1 MRAADLDLSELLTVD
16 PQAGE
21 LRFSGAR
28 AILLDAV
35 AMGLLRKQLIDA
47 LGVAAARALL
57 TRFGF
62 THGFRTAEAART
74 ELALESDE
82 EWRNAGGRI
91 HTLQGMIRL
100 APGADGPLSPDGAM
114 VEASY
119 EAEQHLLHLGRADA
133 PVCWTLAGFASGYL
147 SCVEGRDIYV
157 LERRCLG
164 RGDASCLFAGRTAEA
179 WGAELEPHLP
189 FFQED
194 RLNASL
200 RRAAEALGR
209 AERRLKARAETLLRT
224 AAANGADPGGI
235 VASSPAMQRVLELAR
250 RVAQVDATVLVTGES
265 GTGKERVARL
275 VHDASPRARAPL
287 LAINCA
293 AIPEPLL
300 ESELFGHARGAF
312 TGATRDRAGIFEAA
326 AGGTL
331 FLDEVGELPAGVQVK
346 LLRALQAREV
356 RRVGENRSRAVDVRV
371 VAATNREL
379 AAEVSA
385 GRFRKDLYYRLK
397 VVELRLPPLRERRED
412 ILPLARALLAQAAT
426 RMRRPAPRLSP
437 GAADRL
443 VRYAWPGNV
452 RELENAMERAVALA
466 EGRRIKAEDLPEE
479 VRAASLLPDAEPRAR
494 TPGERARTLGDVEKG
509 HILSALARNGGNQ
522 TRTAAELGIGV
533 STLYRK
539 LKEYGRAPEG

>member
-35 AMGLLRKQLIDA
+35 AMGLLRRQLLDSVGA
-47 LGVAAARALL
+47 AAARAIL

-62 THGFRTAEAART
+62 AHGYRTAEAARA
-74 ELALESDE
+74 ELTLESDE
-82 EWRNAGGRI
+82 EWRDAGGRI
-91 HTLQGMIRL
+91 HALQGMIRL
-100 APGADGPLSPDGAM
+100 APGADGPLSPGGAT

-157 LERRCLG
+157 IERRCLG

-179 WGAELEPHLP
+179 WGADLEPHLP
-189 FFQED
+189 FFEEH
-194 RLNASL
+194 RLDASL

-209 AERRLKARAETLLRT
+209 AERRLKTRAEALSRS
-224 AAANGADPGGI
+224 AAAGADAGGI
-235 VASSPAMQRVLELAR
+235 VAASPAMQRVVELAR
-250 RVAQVDATVLVTGES
+250 RVAQVDATVLITGES

-275 VHDASPRARAPL
+275 VHDASSSRARGPL

-356 RRVGENRSRAVDVRV
+356 RRVGENRSRPVDVRV

-412 ILPLARALLAQAAT
+412 VLPLARGLLAQAAA
-426 RMRRPAPRLSP
+426 RMKRPSPRLSP

-452 RELENAMERAVALA
+452 RELENTMERAVALA
-466 EGRRIKAEDLPEE
+466 EGRRIEAEDLPEE
-479 VRAASLLPDAEPRAR
+479 VRSALPVPSAPAVAARVRS
-494 TPGERARTLGDVEKG
+494 LGDVEQEY
-509 HILSALARNGGNQ
+509 IRAVLARNGGNQ
-522 TRTAAELGIGV
+522 TRAAAELGIGV

-539 LKEYGRAPEG
+539 LKEYGRGQAR

>member
-47 LGVAAARALL
+47 LGAAAARAIL

-62 THGFRTAEAART
+62 AHGFRAAEAARA

-100 APGADGPLSPDGAM
+100 APGADGPLSPEGAA

-157 LERRCLG
+157 IERRCLG

-194 RLNASL
+194 RLDASL

-224 AAANGADPGGI
+224 AEAGARAADPGGI
-235 VASSPAMQRVLELAR
+235 VASSPSMQRVLELAR

-275 VHDASPRARAPL
+275 VHDASPRARGPL

-293 AIPEPLL
+293 AIPEPLI

-312 TGATRDRAGIFEAA
+312 TGAARDRAGIFEAA

-331 FLDEVGELPAGVQVK
+331 FLDEVGDLSAGVQVK
-346 LLRALQAREV
+346 LLRALQTREV

-371 VAATNREL
+371 VAATHREL
-379 AAEVSA
+379 AADVSA
-385 GRFRKDLYYRLK
+385 GRFRKDLYYRLN
-397 VVELRLPPLRERRED
+397 VIELRLPPLRERRED
-412 ILPLARALLAQAAT
+412 ILPLARALLAQAAA

-466 EGRRIKAEDLPEE
+466 EGRRIEAGDLPEE
-479 VRAASLLPDAEPRAR
+479 ARSALPPPDAGPRD
-494 TPGERARTLGDVEKG
+494 ERARTLGDVEKE
-509 HILSALARNGGNQ
+509 HILAALARHGGNQ

-539 LKEYGRAPEG
+539 LKEYGRAPAG

>member
-1 MRAADLDLSELLTVD
+1 
-16 PQAGE
+16 
-21 LRFSGAR
+21 
-28 AILLDAV
+28 
-35 AMGLLRKQLIDA
+35 
-47 LGVAAARALL
+47 
-57 TRFGF
+57 
-62 THGFRTAEAART
+62 
-74 ELALESDE
+74 
-82 EWRNAGGRI
+82 
-91 HTLQGMIRL
+91 
-100 APGADGPLSPDGAM
+100 
-114 VEASY
+114 
-119 EAEQHLLHLGRADA
+119 
-133 PVCWTLAGFASGYL
+133 
-147 SCVEGRDIYV
+147 
-157 LERRCLG
+157 
-164 RGDASCLFAGRTAEA
+164 

-189 FFQED
+189 FFEEH
-194 RLNASL
+194 RLDASL

-209 AERRLKARAETLLRT
+209 AERRLRTRAEALLGVG
-224 AAANGADPGGI
+224 AAGAAGAAGAGPGGI

-275 VHDASPRARAPL
+275 VHDASPRAAAPL

-331 FLDEVGELPAGVQVK
+331 LLDEVGELPAGVQVK

-356 RRVGENRSRAVDVRV
+356 RRVGENRSRPVDVRV

-412 ILPLARALLAQAAT
+412 VLPLARALLAQAAA
-426 RMRRPAPRLSP
+426 RMKRPAARLSP

-443 VRYAWPGNV
+443 VRYPWPGNV

-466 EGRRIKAEDLPEE
+466 EGRRIEAEDLPEE
-479 VRAASLLPDAEPRAR
+479 VRSALPAPAAPAVEADEAR
-494 TPGERARTLGDVEKG
+494 VRTLGDVEQEY
-509 HILSALARNGGNQ
+509 ILAVLARNGGNQ
-522 TRTAAELGIGV
+522 TRAAAELGIGV

-539 LKEYGRAPEG
+539 LKEYGRGQAR

>member
-1 MRAADLDLSELLTVD
+1 MLAADLDLSELLTVD

-47 LGVAAARALL
+47 LGAAAARALL

-62 THGFRTAEAART
+62 AHGFRTAEAARA
-74 ELALESDE
+74 ELPLESDE

-100 APGADGPLSPDGAM
+100 APGADGPLSPGGAT

-119 EAEQHLLHLGRADA
+119 EAEQHLLHLGRAEA

-157 LERRCLG
+157 IERRCLG
-164 RGDASCLFAGRTAEA
+164 RGDASCVFAGRTAEA

-194 RLNASL
+194 RLDASL

-224 AAANGADPGGI
+224 AAAAGEEPGGI
-235 VASSPAMQRVLELAR
+235 VASSPAMRRVLELAR
-250 RVAQVDATVLVTGES
+250 RVAQVDATVLITGES

-356 RRVGENRSRAVDVRV
+356 RRVGENRSRPVDVRV

-379 AAEVSA
+379 AAEVAA

-412 ILPLARALLAQAAT
+412 ILPLARALLAHAAT

-452 RELENAMERAVALA
+452 RELENAMERAVALVEA
-466 EGRRIKAEDLPEE
+466 RRVEADDLPEE
-479 VRAASLLPDAEPRAR
+479 VRSALRPPGAGPRA
-494 TPGERARTLGDVEKG
+494 PALGERPRTLGEVEKE
-509 HILSALARNGGNQ
+509 HILAALARNGGNQ

-539 LKEYGRAPEG
+539 LKEYGRAPGG

>member
-16 PQAGE
+16 PRGGE

-35 AMGLLRKQLIDA
+35 AMGLLRKQLIDSVGA
-47 LGVAAARALL
+47 AAARAIL

-62 THGFRTAEAART
+62 AHGYRTAEAARD
-74 ELALESDE
+74 ELALESE
-82 EWRNAGGRI
+82 QEWRDAGGRI
-91 HTLQGMIRL
+91 HTLQGMMRL
-100 APGADGPLSPDGAM
+100 APGAGGPLSPGGAT

-119 EAEQHLLHLGRADA
+119 EAEQHLLHLGRAEA

-147 SCVEGRDIYV
+147 SCVEGRDLYV
-157 LERRCLG
+157 IERRCLG
-164 RGDASCLFAGRTAEA
+164 RGDASCVFAGRTAEA
-179 WGAELEPHLP
+179 WGADLEPHLP
-189 FFQED
+189 FFEAH
-194 RLNASL
+194 RLDASL

-209 AERRLKARAETLLRT
+209 AERRLKTRAEALSR
-224 AAANGADPGGI
+224 AAAAAADAGGL
-235 VASSPAMQRVLELAR
+235 VAASPAMRRVVELAR
-250 RVAQVDATVLVTGES
+250 RVAQVDATVLITGES

-275 VHDASPRARAPL
+275 VHDASPRRARGPL

-356 RRVGENRSRAVDVRV
+356 RRVGENRSRPVDVRV

-385 GRFRKDLYYRLK
+385 GRFRKDLYYRLQ

-412 ILPLARALLAQAAT
+412 VLPLARGLLAQAAA

-443 VRYAWPGNV
+443 VRHAWPGNV

-466 EGRRIKAEDLPEE
+466 EGRRIETEDLPEE
-479 VRAASLLPDAEPRAR
+479 VRSALPAPSAPAVEPRV
-494 TPGERARTLGDVEKG
+494 RTLGEVEQEY
-509 HILSALARNGGNQ
+509 LLAVLARNEGNQ
-522 TRTAAELGIGV
+522 TRAAAELGIGV

-539 LKEYGRAPEG
+539 LKAYGRGPAR

>member
-47 LGVAAARALL
+47 LGAAAARAIL

-62 THGFRTAEAART
+62 AHGFRTAEAARA
-74 ELALESDE
+74 ELPLESDE

-91 HTLQGMIRL
+91 HALQGMIRL
-100 APGADGPLSPDGAM
+100 APGADGPLSPEGAT

-119 EAEQHLLHLGRADA
+119 EAEQHLLHLGRAES

-157 LERRCLG
+157 IERRCLG

-179 WGAELEPHLP
+179 WGAELDPHLP

-194 RLNASL
+194 RLDTSL

-224 AAANGADPGGI
+224 AAAPVPGGI
-235 VASSPAMQRVLELAR
+235 AASSPAMQRVLELAR
-250 RVAQVDATVLVTGES
+250 RVAQVDATVLITGES

-275 VHDASPRARAPL
+275 VHDASPRARAAM

-293 AIPEPLL
+293 AIPEPLI

-356 RRVGENRSRAVDVRV
+356 RRVGENRSRPVDVRV

-379 AAEVSA
+379 AAEVAS

-412 ILPLARALLAQAAT
+412 ILPLARALLAQAAA

-466 EGRRIKAEDLPEE
+466 EVRRVEADDLPEE
-479 VRAASLLPDAEPRAR
+479 VRSALRPSDAGPRA
-494 TPGERARTLGDVEKG
+494 PAPEERARTLVEVEKE
-509 HILSALARNGGNQ
+509 HILAALARNGGNQ

-539 LKEYGRAPEG
+539 LKEYGRAP

>member
-35 AMGLLRKQLIDA
+35 AMGLLRRQLLDSVGA
-47 LGVAAARALL
+47 AAARAIL

-62 THGFRTAEAART
+62 AHGYRTAEAARA

-82 EWRNAGGRI
+82 EWRGAGGRI
-91 HTLQGMIRL
+91 HALQGLIRL
-100 APGADGPLSPDGAM
+100 APGADDPLSPGGAT

-119 EAEQHLLHLGRADA
+119 EAEQHLLHVGRADA

-157 LERRCLG
+157 IERRCLG
-164 RGDASCLFAGRTAEA
+164 RGDASCVFAGRTAEA
-179 WGAELEPHLP
+179 WGADLEPHLP
-189 FFQED
+189 FFEEH
-194 RLNASL
+194 RLDASL

-209 AERRLKARAETLLRT
+209 AERRLKTRAEALSRAG
-224 AAANGADPGGI
+224 AAGADAGGI
-235 VASSPAMQRVLELAR
+235 IAASPAMQRVVELAR

-275 VHDASPRARAPL
+275 VHDASSSRAARGPL

-293 AIPEPLL
+293 AIPEPLI

-331 FLDEVGELPAGVQVK
+331 FLDEVGELPAGAQVK

-356 RRVGENRSRAVDVRV
+356 RRVGENRSRPVDVRV

-412 ILPLARALLAQAAT
+412 VLPLARGLLAQAAA
-426 RMRRPAPRLSP
+426 RMKRPAPRLSP

-466 EGRRIKAEDLPEE
+466 EGRRIEAEDLPEE
-479 VRAASLLPDAEPRAR
+479 VRSALPVPSAPAAEAR
-494 TPGERARTLGDVEKG
+494 VRTLGDVEQEY
-509 HILSALARNGGNQ
+509 ILAVLARNGGNQ
-522 TRTAAELGIGV
+522 TRAAAELGIGV

-539 LKEYGRAPEG
+539 LKEYGRGQAR

>member
-1 MRAADLDLSELLTVD
+1 MRAADLELSELLTVD

-35 AMGLLRKQLIDA
+35 AMGLLRRQLIDSVGA
-47 LGVAAARALL
+47 AAARAIL

-62 THGFRTAEAART
+62 AHGYRTAEAARD

-82 EWRNAGGRI
+82 EWRDAGGRI
-91 HTLQGMIRL
+91 HALQGMMRL
-100 APGADGPLSPDGAM
+100 APGADGPLSPGGAT

-157 LERRCLG
+157 IERRCLG
-164 RGDASCLFAGRTAEA
+164 RGDAGCVFAGRTAEA
-179 WGAELEPHLP
+179 WGADLDPHLP
-189 FFQED
+189 YFEAH
-194 RLNASL
+194 RLDASL

-209 AERRLKARAETLLRT
+209 AERRLKSRAEALSRAAG
-224 AAANGADPGGI
+224 AAAADAGGL
-235 VASSPAMQRVLELAR
+235 VAASPAMQRVVELAR

-275 VHDASPRARAPL
+275 VHDASPRARGPL

-331 FLDEVGELPAGVQVK
+331 LLDEVGELPAGVQVK

-356 RRVGENRSRAVDVRV
+356 RRVGENRSRPVDVRV
-371 VAATNREL
+371 VAATNREF

-385 GRFRKDLYYRLK
+385 GCFRKDLYYRLK

-412 ILPLARALLAQAAT
+412 VLPLARGLLAQAAA

-443 VRYAWPGNV
+443 VRHTWPGNV

-466 EGRRIKAEDLPEE
+466 EGRRIEVEDLPEE
-479 VRAASLLPDAEPRAR
+479 VRSALPVPSAPAVEAR
-494 TPGERARTLGDVEKG
+494 VRTLGDVEREY
-509 HILSALARNGGNQ
+509 ILAVLARKEGNQ
-522 TRTAAELGIGV
+522 TRAAAELGIGV

-539 LKEYGRAPEG
+539 LKAYGRGPAR

>member
-1 MRAADLDLSELLTVD
+1 MRAADLDLSELLTID

-35 AMGLLRKQLIDA
+35 AMGLLRKQLIDSVGA
-47 LGVAAARALL
+47 AAARAIL

-62 THGFRTAEAART
+62 AHGYRTAEAARA

-82 EWRNAGGRI
+82 EWREAGGRI
-91 HTLQGMIRL
+91 HALQGMMRL
-100 APGADGPLSPDGAM
+100 APGADGPLSPGGAA

-164 RGDASCLFAGRTAEA
+164 RGDARCVFAGRTAEA
-179 WGAELEPHLP
+179 WGADLEPHLP
-189 FFQED
+189 FFEAR
-194 RLNASL
+194 RLDASL

-209 AERRLKARAETLLRT
+209 AERRLKTRAEALSRAAG
-224 AAANGADPGGI
+224 AAADAGGL
-235 VASSPAMQRVLELAR
+235 VAASPAMRRVVELAR
-250 RVAQVDATVLVTGES
+250 RVAQVDATVLITGES

-275 VHDASPRARAPL
+275 VHEASPARARGPL

-356 RRVGENRSRAVDVRV
+356 RRVGENRSRPVDVRV
-371 VAATNREL
+371 VAATNRDL

-385 GRFRKDLYYRLK
+385 GRFRKDLYYRLN

-412 ILPLARALLAQAAT
+412 VLPLARGLLAQAAA

-443 VRYAWPGNV
+443 VRHAWPGNV

-466 EGRRIKAEDLPEE
+466 EGRRIEAKDLPEE
-479 VRAASLLPDAEPRAR
+479 VRSALPAPSAEPRV
-494 TPGERARTLGDVEKG
+494 RTLGDVEQEY
-509 HILSALARNGGNQ
+509 ILAVLARNEGNQ

-539 LKEYGRAPEG
+539 LKAYGRGPAR